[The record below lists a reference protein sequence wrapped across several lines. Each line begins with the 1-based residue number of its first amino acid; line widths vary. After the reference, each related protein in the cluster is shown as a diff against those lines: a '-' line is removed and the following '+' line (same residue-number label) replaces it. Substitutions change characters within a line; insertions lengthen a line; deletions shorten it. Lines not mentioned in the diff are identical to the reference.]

1 MDESRMH
8 DNTAVGRSQPPQN
21 YEQYGP
27 ADMKKYYPPAG
38 LPMANAPQHPES
50 SSLQLHFASLAGLD
64 LGKRLG
70 QSGERIEMY
79 FKNPYN
85 TESDEDDS
93 SAAGNGTHL
102 QAAAS
107 ATATNAIKTKN
118 PRKRNSSGKRKQK
131 SPKVESAEEI
141 ALRKFP
147 CPECPLSFKTGYHL
161 KRHHATIHQ
170 DQRFPCTVCQTSYG
184 RREKL
189 RAHLELIHK
198 IQSYYVCEICLVS
211 YESDDLLQRH
221 VYRHEHPKPLEC
233 GTCLTPNA
241 RTSDGNYGGNHI
253 CITYQNSYECCGK
266 DFGYH
271 YYYNRHM
278 LTVHNIKT
286 NARVKLPKGT
296 LLSQF
301 RAMRSSRGS

>member
-1 MDESRMH
+1 MDEARMH
-8 DNTAVGRSQPPQN
+8 HNAAAVGRSQPAPN
-21 YEQYGP
+21 YDQFSP
-27 ADMKKYYPPAG
+27 ADMKKYYPPGAMPNVPPNVAEG
-38 LPMANAPQHPES
+38 

-70 QSGERIEMY
+70 QPDMY

-85 TESDEDDS
+85 TESDDDVS
-93 SAAGNGTHL
+93 PEATANGMHLAATA
-102 QAAAS
+102 AAAS
-107 ATATNAIKTKN
+107 AVEPAQKN
-118 PRKRNSSGKRKQK
+118 KQPRKRQSTGKRKPK
-131 SPKVESAEEI
+131 LPKEESPAEL

-170 DQRFPCTVCQTSYG
+170 DQRFPCTVCHTSYG

-189 RAHLELIHK
+189 RAHMELIHK
-198 IQSYYVCEICLVS
+198 IQSYFVCEICLVS
-211 YESDDLLQRH
+211 YDSEDLLQRH
-221 VYRHEHPKPLEC
+221 VYRHEHPKPLQC
-233 GTCLTPNA
+233 ATCLSPHA
-241 RTSDGNYGGNHI
+241 RTSDGNYSGNHI

-271 YYYNRHM
+271 FYYNRHM
-278 LTVHNIKT
+278 LMVHNIKI
-286 NARVKLPKGT
+286 NARVKIPKGT

>member
-1 MDESRMH
+1 MDETRML
-8 DNTAVGRSQPPQN
+8 DSTAIGRAQPAQN
-21 YEQYGP
+21 YDQYAA
-27 ADMKKYYPPAG
+27 ADMKKFYPPGA
-38 LPMANAPQHPES
+38 PISNAPQNTEG

-64 LGKRLG
+64 LGKRIG
-70 QSGERIEMY
+70 QPGERIDMY

-85 TESDEDDS
+85 TESDEDEPPG
-93 SAAGNGTHL
+93 AAGNGTHVP
-102 QAAAS
+102 AVN
-107 ATATNAIKTKN
+107 ATKAKQ
-118 PRKRNSSGKRKQK
+118 PRKRNGSGKRKQK
-131 SPKVESAEEI
+131 SPKVESPAEI

-170 DQRFPCTVCQTSYG
+170 DQRFPCTVCHTSYG

-198 IQSYYVCEICLVS
+198 IQSYFVCEVCLVS

-221 VYRHEHPKPLEC
+221 VYRHENPKPLEC

-253 CITYQNSYECCGK
+253 CITYQNNYECCGK

-301 RAMRSSRGS
+301 RALRSSRVS